1 MGTCDGFGDGGE
13 RFEDP
18 TLIEDSVGANIDDMG
33 LTLPLTNQSRSRSRD
48 GSWAWGGAFISSV
61 RRQNN
66 LDELGF
72 RIAESLAHLG

>member
-1 MGTCDGFGDGGE
+1 MI
-13 RFEDP
+13 RI
-18 TLIEDSVGANIDDMG
+18 TLIALG
-33 LTLPLTNQSRSRSRD
+33 LTLGLLTTTQAQDKAPLFT
-48 GSWAWGGAFISSV
+48 AV